1 MRKILHVLSVGS
13 ADASMFV
20 RDALLQR
27 QKCCLASATCL
38 RELFSISNEEQ
49 IEIAVLHQN
58 LSPTEFREAAG
69 HIRRKW
75 PTAKILVVCCMTAD
89 FLEDPLYDERATPG
103 LSQQSLLSRIERLAE
118 VSASVTTAAK
128 NWHGITVRGRTG
140 NLT

>member
-27 QKCCLASATCL
+27 QKCRVASATCL
-38 RELFSISNEEQ
+38 RELFSISNKEQ
-49 IEIAVLHQN
+49 IEIAVLHQD

-75 PTAKILVVCCMTAD
+75 PAAKILVVCCMTTD

-103 LSQQSLLSRIERLAE
+103 LSQQSLLSWIERLAKHRFQRRHTIGVALPSE
-118 VSASVTTAAK
+118 VEKKT
-128 NWHGITVRGRTG
+128 
-140 NLT
+140 